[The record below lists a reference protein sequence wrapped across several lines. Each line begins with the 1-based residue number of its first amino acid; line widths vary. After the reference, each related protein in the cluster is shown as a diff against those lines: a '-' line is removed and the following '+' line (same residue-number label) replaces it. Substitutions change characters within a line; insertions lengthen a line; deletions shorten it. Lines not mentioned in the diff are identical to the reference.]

1 LKKVVFGNKLGELPS
16 LLPVSI
22 LVIED
27 SSVLREEIGD
37 ILRLEGYEVWEAE
50 NGRVGLELAKLR
62 HPNMI
67 LCDVVMP
74 EMDGLSLLRA
84 VRQYPE
90 TETIPL
96 IFLTAQADK
105 RDIRRGMELGADDYL
120 TKPFTAGELLGAV
133 RARLQKQLRLVAHRR
148 PIVPTDA
155 IPYDPVTGLP
165 NAQALESSLATAIAQ
180 TGVGLAVVD
189 FGNFDALGGALGSDV
204 EQRLLPQIAQRLR
217 AGLPEST
224 LVART
229 RDSEFALLVP
239 GSPVDNLEVV
249 ARACLRL
256 LTAAFSLNG
265 RDVVLHGHIGL
276 AVAPH
281 HASRP
286 EELLR
291 CARLAVQAARQ
302 EGRNTVCWFSTALQA
317 RTTELVEF
325 DGELY
330 RAIAQNELLL
340 YFQPIVRLSTGRCES
355 FEALVRWQ
363 HPTQGL
369 LSPNRFIPAAENSG
383 AILALTE
390 WVLARA
396 VLSARRSPV
405 PIAVN
410 LSSYDCQR
418 EGMVEIVTKLLH
430 DRQVSPQSLQ
440 VEITESAII
449 KQLETTMANL
459 QQLRNLGVRVAIDDF
474 GTGYSSLSYLKYLP
488 VDKLKIDRSFVK
500 DLEVDSNDTAIL
512 PAILEMAR
520 RLSLETIAEGVETEE
535 QEAFLQEHRC
545 DCAQGYLYSP
555 PLPLDSAV
563 RLL

>member
-1 LKKVVFGNKLGELPS
+1 M
-16 LLPVSI
+16 LPVSI

-62 HPNMI
+62 RPNMI

-74 EMDGLSLLRA
+74 EMDGLSVLRA
-84 VRQYPE
+84 VRQHPE

-96 IFLTAQADK
+96 IFLTGQADK

-133 RARLQKQLRLVAHRR
+133 RARLQKQARLVAHRR
-148 PIVPTDA
+148 PVVAADPT
-155 IPYDPVTGLP
+155 PCDPVTGLP
-165 NAQALESSLATAIAQ
+165 NAQALEFSLAAAIAQ
-180 TGVGLAVVD
+180 AGVGLVVVD

-204 EQRLLPQIAQRLR
+204 EQQLLPQIAQRLR

-229 RDSEFALLVP
+229 REAEFALLVP
-239 GSPVDNLEVV
+239 GNPVDNLEVV
-249 ARACLRL
+249 ARDCLRL
-256 LTAAFSLNG
+256 LTTAFSLNG

-276 AVAPH
+276 AAAPH

-286 EELLR
+286 EELMR

-302 EGRNTVCWFSTALQA
+302 EGRNTICWFSTALQI

-330 RAIAQNELLL
+330 RAIVQDELVL
-340 YFQPIVRLSTGRCES
+340 YFQPIVRLTTGRCEA

-369 LSPNRFIPAAENSG
+369 LAPSRFIPAAENSG
-383 AILALTE
+383 SILALTE

-396 VLSARRSPV
+396 ILSARRSPV

-418 EGMVEIVTKLLH
+418 EGLAETVAKLLH
-430 DRQVSPQSLQ
+430 DRQVAPQALQ
-440 VEITESAII
+440 VEITESAIV
-449 KQLETTMANL
+449 KQMETTMANL
-459 QQLRNLGVRVAIDDF
+459 QQLRTMGVRVAIDDF

-500 DLEVDSNDTAIL
+500 DLEADGNDTAIL

-535 QEAFLQEHRC
+535 QEAFLQQHRC

-563 RLL
+563 QLL

>member
-1 LKKVVFGNKLGELPS
+1 M
-16 LLPVSI
+16 SI

-27 SSVLREEIGD
+27 SNVLREEIGD

-50 NGRVGLELAKLR
+50 NGRVGWELAKLR
-62 HPNMI
+62 RPSVI

-74 EMDGLSLLRA
+74 EMDGLSVLRA
-84 VRQYPE
+84 VRQHPE

-120 TKPFTAGELLGAV
+120 TKPFTASELLGAV
-133 RARLQKQLRLVAHRR
+133 RARLQKQARLVVQHR
-148 PIVPTDA
+148 PVAIADPT
-155 IPYDPVTGLP
+155 PYDPVTGLP
-165 NAQALESSLATAIAQ
+165 NAQALEKSLAQAIAQ

-189 FGNFDALGGALGSDV
+189 FGNFDALGGVLGSDV

-217 AGLPEST
+217 MGLPEST
-224 LVART
+224 LIART
-229 RDSEFALLVP
+229 REAEFALLVP
-239 GSPVDNLEVV
+239 GNPLDNLEAV
-249 ARACLRL
+249 ARVCLRL
-256 LTAAFSLNG
+256 LTTAFSLNG
-265 RDVVLHGHIGL
+265 CDVVLHGAIGL
-276 AVAPH
+276 AGAPY
-281 HASRP
+281 HASQP

-302 EGRNTVCWFSTALQA
+302 KGRNTVCWFSTALQT

-330 RAIAQNELLL
+330 RAIAENELVL
-340 YFQPIVRLSTGRCES
+340 YFQPIVRLATGRCEA

-369 LSPNRFIPAAENSG
+369 LSPDRFIPVAENSG
-383 AILALTE
+383 VILALTE

-396 VLSARRSPV
+396 ILSARRSPV

-418 EGMVEIVTKLLH
+418 EGMAEIVTKLLR
-430 DRQVSPQSLQ
+430 DRQVAPQALQ
-440 VEITESAII
+440 VEITESAIV
-449 KQLETTMANL
+449 KQMETTMANL
-459 QQLRNLGVRVAIDDF
+459 QQLRAMGVRVAIDDF

-500 DLEVDSNDTAIL
+500 DLKMNGDDTAIL

-520 RLSLETIAEGVETEE
+520 RLSLETIAEGVETAE
-535 QEAFLQEHRC
+535 QEAFLQKHRC

-563 RLL
+563 QLL

>member
-1 LKKVVFGNKLGELPS
+1 M
-16 LLPVSI
+16 LPVSI

-27 SSVLREEIGD
+27 SNVLREEIGD

-62 HPNMI
+62 RPTMI

-74 EMDGLSLLRA
+74 EMDGLSVLRA
-84 VRQYPE
+84 VRQNHE

-96 IFLTAQADK
+96 IFLTGQADK

-120 TKPFTAGELLGAV
+120 TKPFTAEELLGAV
-133 RARLQKQLRLVAHRR
+133 RARLQKQARLAAHRQ
-148 PIVPTDA
+148 PTVKNEYT
-155 IPYDPVTGLP
+155 PCDPVTGLP
-165 NAQALESSLATAIAQ
+165 NAQALELSLTAAIARA
-180 TGVGLAVVD
+180 GVGLVVVD
-189 FGNFDALGGALGSDV
+189 FGNFDALEGVLGSDV
-204 EQRLLPQIAQRLR
+204 GKELLPQIAQRLR
-217 AGLPEST
+217 SGLPEST

-229 RDSEFALLVP
+229 REAEFALLVLGNP
-239 GSPVDNLEVV
+239 LDNLEAV
-249 ARACLRL
+249 ARACLQL
-256 LTAAFSLNG
+256 LATAFTLNG
-265 RDVVLHGHIGL
+265 RDVVLHAHIGL
-276 AVAPH
+276 AAAPH
-281 HASRP
+281 HASRA
-286 EELLR
+286 EELMR

-302 EGRNTVCWFSTALQA
+302 EGHNTICWFSTTLQA

-325 DGELY
+325 NGELY
-330 RAIAQNELLL
+330 RAIAQDELVL
-340 YFQPIVRLSTGRCES
+340 YFQPIVRLATGRCEA

-369 LSPNRFIPAAENSG
+369 LTPSRFIPVAENSG
-383 AILALTE
+383 SILALTE
-390 WVLARA
+390 WVLAQA
-396 VLSARRSPV
+396 ILSACRSPV

-418 EGMVEIVTKLLH
+418 EDLVETVTKLLR
-430 DRQVSPQSLQ
+430 DRRVSPQSLQ
-440 VEITESAII
+440 VEITESAIV
-449 KQLETTMANL
+449 KQMETTMANL
-459 QQLRNLGVRVAIDDF
+459 QKLRAMGIRVAIDDF

-488 VDKLKIDRSFVK
+488 ADKLKIDRSFVK
-500 DLEVDSNDTAIL
+500 DLEMDGNDTAIL

-563 RLL
+563 QLL